1 MMNQGLKG
9 AEQASEVAMLTSSWY
24 APRSA
29 DHQIIGISR
38 GVPRRM
44 AAGYRLYRAL
54 APGEW
59 FRTASTEEYLRLY
72 HAEILAPLD
81 PGEVWADLHRLAG
94 GKVPVLVCYEQIDAG
109 EWCHRG
115 IIAKWFAETL
125 GVDVGEYGHLD
136 LGTGRNHSM
145 LPAGLRLSGVPFQ

>member
-1 MMNQGLKG
+1 MIRRKFK
-9 AEQASEVAMLTSSWY
+9 APEQASEVGMLTSSWY

-44 AAGYRLYRAL
+44 AAGFRLYRAL

-59 FRTASTEEYLRLY
+59 FKTASTAEYLQRY
-72 HAEILAPLD
+72 YAEILAPLD
-81 PGEVWADLHRLAG
+81 PHQVWADLHHLAG
-94 GKVPVLVCYEQIDAG
+94 NKVPVLVCYEQIGSDS
-109 EWCHRG
+109 WCHRA

-125 GVDVGEYGHLD
+125 GIEVGEHGHLD
-136 LGTGRNHSM
+136 LGTGRNHPM
-145 LPAGLRLSGVPFQ
+145 LPAELRLSGAPLR